1 MANKFYFDGIETSC
15 TRIARNMCG
24 PDEYAVTINDNG
36 TEYEVFLL
44 AGPFGTDEQICAD
57 GYAQWRKEHPTNPDN
72 IPSTMNANEIVASLN
87 ESQIRR
93 ACAALLPT
101 KFFDEYFTPERGNIA
116 LLRQMLED
124 HVFEYDTPAAEII
137 EAAGAGETANEAT
150 EMGKTFNVYL
160 WCGRGYCLDCFP
172 ACASC
177 EEEALYKVVA
187 EVISAGYTDYYMS
200 EEEMEQ
206 AVSDGVV
213 YAFPDFNEVE
223 GWMYIDATME
233 GAPYPVWLCTENLK
247 IEAA

>member
-1 MANKFYFDGIETSC
+1 ME
-15 TRIARNMCG
+15 
-24 PDEYAVTINDNG
+24 
-36 TEYEVFLL
+36 
-44 AGPFGTDEQICAD
+44 
-57 GYAQWRKEHPTNPDN
+57 
-72 IPSTMNANEIVASLN
+72 
-87 ESQIRR
+87 
-93 ACAALLPT
+93 
-101 KFFDEYFTPERGNIA
+101 
-116 LLRQMLED
+116 
-124 HVFEYDTPAAEII
+124 
-137 EAAGAGETANEAT
+137 
-150 EMGKTFNVYL
+150 KTFNVYL

-206 AVSDGVV
+206 AISDGVV
-213 YAFPDFNEVE
+213 YAFPNFNEVE